1 MQNLLQDIHYMA
13 ADKGETALAEV
24 ARRKAEQIESDNPGM
39 TRKERKRG
47 RLFSLENQEG
57 DFNK

>member
-1 MQNLLQDIHYMA
+1 MA

-39 TRKERKRG
+39 TKKR
-47 RLFSLENQEG
+47 SKN
-57 DFNK
+57 